1 MESLFALWTGL
12 GDVRLQSKAGTVLLD
27 EDDVDQHRFSTSISP
42 YSLLSKNYLHP
53 RETFDNPTWACI
65 FLNSGGRTT
74 LRSNLLPV
82 LCCTKSHPGFISCS
96 RAFRWIISTLN
107 PNIFESQVPLT
118 CVPKLKLLGSA
129 HIFSQEPSQ
138 LTGRFK
144 QSFSQKFFL
153 SASPRQHQKV
163 AEAHWP
169 IQCTPKVARI
179 NPCKCEQELI
189 FHSPPT
195 QKQKAGN
202 KKKNSVEI
210 I

>member
-1 MESLFALWTGL
+1 MDAENF
-12 GDVRLQSKAGTVLLD
+12 
-27 EDDVDQHRFSTSISP
+27 
-42 YSLLSKNYLHP
+42 N
-53 RETFDNPTWACI
+53 NPTWTCNV
-65 FLNSGGRTT
+65 LNSDFDTGVG
-74 LRSNLLPV
+74 V
-82 LCCTKSHPGFISCS
+82 IYCWTKSHSGFISCS

-107 PNIFESQVPLT
+107 PNIFESQILLIHDWVLW
-118 CVPKLKLLGSA
+118 LKLLGNA
-129 HIFSQEPSQ
+129 YIFSQEPSQ
-138 LTGRFK
+138 LTGRLK

-169 IQCTPKVARI
+169 IQCTPKVAGI

-195 QKQKAGN
+195 QKQRAGN

-210 I
+210 IQ